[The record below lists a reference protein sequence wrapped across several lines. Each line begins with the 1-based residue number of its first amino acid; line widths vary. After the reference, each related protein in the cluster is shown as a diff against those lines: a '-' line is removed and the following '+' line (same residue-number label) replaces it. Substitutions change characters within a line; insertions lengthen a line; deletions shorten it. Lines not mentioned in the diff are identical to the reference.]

1 MANNEYKTFYLK
13 DLLLLIDSV
22 ALGAQKDPN
31 TIITHQGDMQM
42 LLFQNANVALY
53 NRGVMKMREELVEAL
68 NKEADPD
75 G

>member
-1 MANNEYKTFYLK
+1 MANEYKMFYLSE
-13 DLLLLIDSV
+13 LLLLIDSV

-53 NRGVMKMREELVEAL
+53 NRGVMKMREALVEAL

>member
-1 MANNEYKTFYLK
+1 MANEYKTFYLR

-53 NRGVMKMREELVEAL
+53 NRGIMKMREALVEAL

>member
-1 MANNEYKTFYLK
+1 MASEYKTFYLR

-22 ALGAQKDPN
+22 ALGAQKEPN

-53 NRGVMKMREELVEAL
+53 NRGVMKMREALVEAL
-68 NKEADPD
+68 NKEDDPD

>member
-1 MANNEYKTFYLK
+1 MANEYKTFYLR

-31 TIITHQGDMQM
+31 TIITHQDDMQM

-53 NRGVMKMREELVEAL
+53 NRGIMKMREALVEAL

>member
-1 MANNEYKTFYLK
+1 MANEYKMFYLSE
-13 DLLLLIDSV
+13 LLLLIDSV

-31 TIITHQGDMQM
+31 MIITHQGDMQM

-53 NRGVMKMREELVEAL
+53 NRGVMKMREALVEAL

>member
-22 ALGAQKDPN
+22 ALGAQKTPN

-42 LLFQNANVALY
+42 LLFQNANVAIY
-53 NRGVMKMREELVEAL
+53 NLGVMKMREALVEAL

>member
-1 MANNEYKTFYLK
+1 MANNEYTTFYLK

-42 LLFQNANVALY
+42 ILFQNANVALY
-53 NRGVMKMREELVEAL
+53 NRGVMKMREALVEAL

>member
-1 MANNEYKTFYLK
+1 MANEYKTFYLR

-42 LLFQNANVALY
+42 ILFQNANVALY
-53 NRGVMKMREELVEAL
+53 NRGVMKMREALVEAL

>member
-53 NRGVMKMREELVEAL
+53 NRGVMKMREALVEAL

-75 G
+75 V

>member
-53 NRGVMKMREELVEAL
+53 NRGVMKMREALVEAL

>member
-1 MANNEYKTFYLK
+1 MANEYKMFYLSE
-13 DLLLLIDSV
+13 LLPLIDSV

-53 NRGVMKMREELVEAL
+53 NRGVMKMREALVEAL

>member
-1 MANNEYKTFYLK
+1 MANNEYTTFYLK

-22 ALGAQKDPN
+22 ALGAQKAPN
-31 TIITHQGDMQM
+31 TVITHQGDMQM

-53 NRGVMKMREELVEAL
+53 NRGVMKMREALVEAL

>member
-1 MANNEYKTFYLK
+1 MANEYKTFYLR

-22 ALGAQKDPN
+22 AFGAQKDPN

-53 NRGVMKMREELVEAL
+53 NRGVMKMREALVEAL
-68 NKEADPD
+68 NKEDDPD

>member
-31 TIITHQGDMQM
+31 TVITHQGDMQM

-53 NRGVMKMREELVEAL
+53 NRGVMKMREALVEAL

>member
-1 MANNEYKTFYLK
+1 MANEYKMFYLS

-53 NRGVMKMREELVEAL
+53 NRGVMKMREALVEAL

>member
-1 MANNEYKTFYLK
+1 MANEYKTFYLR

-31 TIITHQGDMQM
+31 TIITHQCDMQM

-53 NRGVMKMREELVEAL
+53 NRGVMKMREALVEAL

>member
-1 MANNEYKTFYLK
+1 MANNEYTTFYLK
-13 DLLLLIDSV
+13 DLLMLIDSV

-53 NRGVMKMREELVEAL
+53 NRGVMKMREALVEAL

>member
-1 MANNEYKTFYLK
+1 MANNEYKIFYLK

-53 NRGVMKMREELVEAL
+53 NRGVMKMREALVEVL

>member
-1 MANNEYKTFYLK
+1 MANEYKTFYLR

-42 LLFQNANVALY
+42 ILFQNANVALY
-53 NRGVMKMREELVEAL
+53 NRGVMKMREALVEAL
-68 NKEADPD
+68 NKEDDPD

>member
-1 MANNEYKTFYLK
+1 MANEYKSFYLR

-22 ALGAQKDPN
+22 ALGAQKEPN

-53 NRGVMKMREELVEAL
+53 NRGVMKMREALVEAL

>member
-1 MANNEYKTFYLK
+1 MANEYKTFYLR

-31 TIITHQGDMQM
+31 MIITHQGDMQM

-53 NRGVMKMREELVEAL
+53 NRGVMKMREALVEAL
-68 NKEADPD
+68 NKEDDPD

>member
-1 MANNEYKTFYLK
+1 MANNEYTTFYLK
-13 DLLLLIDSV
+13 DLLPLIDSI

-31 TIITHQGDMQM
+31 TIIMHHGDMQM
-42 LLFQNANVALY
+42 LLFQNANVAIY
-53 NRGVMKMREELVEAL
+53 NLGVMKMREALVEAL

>member
-1 MANNEYKTFYLK
+1 MANEYKTFYLR

-42 LLFQNANVALY
+42 LLFQNANVAIY
-53 NRGVMKMREELVEAL
+53 NRGVMKMREALVEAL